1 MTFAQRLASYAAA
14 TLVVAVVFFPVAAQ
28 AAQMIG

>member
-1 MTFAQRLASYAAA
+1 MTFAQRIASYAAA
-14 TLVVAVVFFPVAAQ
+14 TIVIAAVFFPVAAQ

>member
-1 MTFAQRLASYAAA
+1 MTIAQRIASLIAATFA
-14 TLVVAVVFFPVAAQ
+14 VGVIMFPVAAQ

>member
-1 MTFAQRLASYAAA
+1 MTVSQRLASLIAA
-14 TLVVAVVFFPVAAQ
+14 TLTVGLIMFPVAAQ